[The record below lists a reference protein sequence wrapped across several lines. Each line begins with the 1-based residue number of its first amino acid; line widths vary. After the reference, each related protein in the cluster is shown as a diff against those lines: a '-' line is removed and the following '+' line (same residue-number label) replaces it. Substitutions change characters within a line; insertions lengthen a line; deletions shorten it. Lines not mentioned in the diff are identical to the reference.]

1 MCASS
6 KILEGTDDMA
16 DHILMI
22 DGNEDIVSEFNA
34 RLLELGMIPIE
45 MDTANNSGEK
55 VYSDVNLGEKPNS
68 FGEEDFLGK
77 KDDSQYT
84 FEPITM
90 VSLAVTLL
98 GSAGFA
104 SIVTSVLNAH
114 KGEGDIEIDEKGNIT
129 KITFKDMN
137 PRKVPKMIEEISE
150 AARKAGSL
158 NKRAI
163 LKDALSQDNAFTEDT
178 ED

>member
-1 MCASS
+1 
-6 KILEGTDDMA
+6 MA

-22 DGNEDIVSEFNA
+22 DGNEDIVSEFNV
-34 RLLELGMIPIE
+34 RLLELGMIPVE
-45 MDTANNSGEK
+45 MDTANN
-55 VYSDVNLGEKPNS
+55 LGEKAYSDLDSEEEINS
-68 FGEEDFLGK
+68 FEDEVFFGK
-77 KDDSQYT
+77 KDNSQYT
-84 FEPITM
+84 FEPVTI

-114 KGEGDIEIDEKGNIT
+114 KGEGNIEIDEKGNIT

-137 PRKVPKMIEEISE
+137 PKKVPKMIEEISE

-158 NKRAI
+158 NKKAI
-163 LKDALSQDNAFTEDT
+163 LNDALSQDNAFTEDT

>member
-1 MCASS
+1 
-6 KILEGTDDMA
+6 MA
-16 DHILMI
+16 DHILVI

-34 RLLELGMIPIE
+34 KLLELGMIPIE
-45 MDTANNSGEK
+45 MDTANSLGEK
-55 VYSDVNLGEKPNS
+55 IYSDVNSEEENNS
-68 FGEEDFLGK
+68 FEDEAFFGK
-77 KDDSQYT
+77 KDNSQYT
-84 FEPITM
+84 FEPITI

-114 KGEGDIEIDEKGNIT
+114 KGEGNIEIDEKGNVT

-158 NKRAI
+158 NKKAI
-163 LKDALSQDNAFTEDT
+163 LNDSLSQDNAFTEDT